1 MTPSEL
7 SITAPGSSNASD
19 AVDAAEG
26 IPDSQETWRDGLRGG
41 WRSLRRHAGTLMGL
55 AALVLLFSLLSP
67 AFLTGGNLRNVLLQV
82 SIIAIVAF

>member
-7 SITAPGSSNASD
+7 SITASGSSKASNASD
-19 AVDAAEG
+19 AVDAAESTLG
-26 IPDSQETWRDGLRGG
+26 SQETWRDGLRAG

-67 AFLTGGNLRNVLLQV
+67 AFLTAGNLRN
-82 SIIAIVAF
+82 